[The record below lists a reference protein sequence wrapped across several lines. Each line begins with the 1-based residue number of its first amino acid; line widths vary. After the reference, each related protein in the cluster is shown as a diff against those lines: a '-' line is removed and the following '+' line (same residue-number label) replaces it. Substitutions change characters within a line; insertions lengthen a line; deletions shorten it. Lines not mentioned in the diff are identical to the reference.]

1 MVSFF
6 WSYTKNCKEYFSEPT
21 LTNHT
26 IYMPSNPPPDL
37 SLPVLVW
44 AEGGCDNNG
53 TKFANFLSNIASYGF
68 IVLANGPP
76 ENGGDSDVENPQ
88 YLRDSILW
96 ISAKAGGPCGGRYQN
111 VDVSKI
117 AAAGQSCGGLEAYT
131 MRNDSRVSYL
141 GIFNS
146 GFLQSVPEGALPA
159 NIVVEPPSTIEQVHK
174 PVFYFLG
181 GSTDVAYTNV
191 SSTVLKAV

>member
-1 MVSFF
+1 
-6 WSYTKNCKEYFSEPT
+6 
-21 LTNHT
+21 
-26 IYMPSNPPPDL
+26 MPSNPPPDL
-37 SLPVLVW
+37 SLPVLIW

-76 ENGGDSDVENPQ
+76 TNGGDSDVENPQ
-88 YLRDSILW
+88 YLHDSILW
-96 ISAKAGGPCGGRYQN
+96 ISAKAGGGDSTCVGDSGRYQN
-111 VDVSKI
+111 VDASKI
-117 AAAGQSCGGLEAYT
+117 AAAGQSCGGLETYT

-146 GFLQSVPEGALPA
+146 GFLQNVPKGALPA
-159 NIVVEPPSTIEQVHK
+159 NIVVEPPSTITQVHK

-181 GSTDVAYTNV
+181 GPTDVAYPNV
-191 SSTVLKAV
+191 SSPVSNVVRRKR

>member
-1 MVSFF
+1 
-6 WSYTKNCKEYFSEPT
+6 
-21 LTNHT
+21 
-26 IYMPSNPPPDL
+26 MPSNPPQDL
-37 SLPVLVW
+37 SLPVLIW

-76 ENGGDSDVENPQ
+76 TKGGDSDVENPQ
-88 YLRDSILW
+88 YLHDSILW
-96 ISAKAGGPCGGRYQN
+96 IRAKAGASCGGRYQN
-111 VDVSKI
+111 VDTSKI

-146 GFLQSVPEGALPA
+146 GFLQNVPEKALPA
-159 NIVVEPPSTIEQVHK
+159 NIVVEPPSTIKQVHK

-181 GSTDVAYTNV
+181 GPTDVAYPNV
-191 SSTVLKAV
+191 SSTFSVFQKAVKKGGHTDRS